1 MSNTPQMWSVPGFSM
16 IPKEEVLELPSKAQA
31 LFIGIP
37 KESWLQ
43 EKRVALTPEAVRLL
57 VNNGHRVRIETEAGL
72 GARYSD
78 RDFSEAGAEIVY
90 DAREVYE
97 ADVVVKVEPPSLSEI
112 EYFKPKQLLISALQ
126 LKTRKREYFKKLMDK
141 KITALA
147 YENIKDEDG
156 IVPIVRSMSEI
167 AGTTSIL
174 IASEYLSNMREGKG
188 YLLGG
193 ISGVPPTEVLIIGAG
208 TVGIFAAKTALALG
222 AVVKVFDKSIT
233 RLRRLQE
240 TLNQPIYTSIL
251 QPNILAKALCRA
263 DVAIGALRPEKG
275 RTPTVVTEDMVERM
289 KQGSVIIDVSIDNGG
304 VFETSEITTHDNP
317 IFIKH
322 GIIHYCVPNI
332 ASRVSRTASFSL
344 SNVLAPLLLDISE
357 KGGCLHALKTSFNLR
372 SGLYLFNGVVT
383 NKSIGEWYNLPYSE
397 AELLIGF

>member
-1 MSNTPQMWSVPGFSM
+1 MSNPSQMWVPGFSM
-16 IPKEEVLELPSKAQA
+16 IPKEEMLEIPSKAQS

-57 VNNGHRVRIETEAGL
+57 VNNGHRIRIETEAGQ

-78 RDFSEAGAEIVY
+78 MDFSEAGAEIVY
-90 DAREVYE
+90 DTKEVYE
-97 ADVVVKVEPPSLSEI
+97 ADVIVKVEPPSLSEI
-112 EYFKPKQLLISALQ
+112 DFFKPKQLLISALQ

-147 YENIKDEDG
+147 YEHIKDEDG

-222 AVVKVFDKSIT
+222 AMVKVFDKSIM

-240 TLNQPIYTSIL
+240 TLNQPVYTSIL
-251 QPNILAKALCRA
+251 QPNILSKALKRA

-275 RTPTVVTEDMVERM
+275 RTPTVVTEDMVEKM
-289 KQGSVIIDVSIDNGG
+289 KPGSVIVDVSIDNGG

-317 IFIKH
+317 VFIKH
-322 GIIHYCVPNI
+322 GVIHYCVPNI

-357 KGGCLHALKTSFNLR
+357 KGGYLSALKANPNLR
-372 SGLYLFNGVVT
+372 SGLYLFNGIVT
-383 NKSIGEWYNLPYSE
+383 NKAIGEWYNLPYSD

>member
-1 MSNTPQMWSVPGFSM
+1 MSNPSQMWVPGFSM
-16 IPKEEVLELPSKAQA
+16 IPKEEMLEIPSKAQS

-57 VNNGHRVRIETEAGL
+57 VNNGHRIRIETEAGQ

-78 RDFSEAGAEIVY
+78 MDFSEAGAEIVY
-90 DAREVYE
+90 DAKEVYE
-97 ADVVVKVEPPSLSEI
+97 ADVIVKVEPPSLSEI
-112 EYFKPKQLLISALQ
+112 EFFKPKQLLISALQ

-147 YENIKDEDG
+147 YEHIKDEDG

-222 AVVKVFDKSIT
+222 AMVKVFDKSIT

-240 TLNQPIYTSIL
+240 TLNQPVYTSIL
-251 QPNILAKALCRA
+251 QPNILSKALKRA

-275 RTPTVVTEDMVERM
+275 RTPTVVTEDMVEKM
-289 KQGSVIIDVSIDNGG
+289 KPGSVIVDVSIDNGG

-317 IFIKH
+317 VFIKH
-322 GIIHYCVPNI
+322 GVIHYCVPNI

-357 KGGCLHALKTSFNLR
+357 KGGYLSALKANPNLR
-372 SGLYLFNGVVT
+372 SGLYLFNGIVT
-383 NKSIGEWYNLPYSE
+383 NKAIGEWYNLPYSD

>member
-1 MSNTPQMWSVPGFSM
+1 MSNPQQMWSVPGFSL
-16 IPKEEVLELPSKAQA
+16 IPKEEVLEIHSKAQS

-57 VNNGHRVRIETEAGL
+57 VNNGHRVRIESEAGL

-78 RDFSEAGAEIVY
+78 IDFSEAGAEIVY
-90 DAREVYE
+90 DTKNVYE
-97 ADVVVKVEPPSLSEI
+97 ADVIVKVEPPSLTEI

-126 LKTRKREYFKKLMDK
+126 LKTRKREYFKMLMDK

-240 TLNQPIYTSIL
+240 TLNQPVYTSIL
-251 QPNILAKALCRA
+251 QPNILAKALRRA

-275 RTPTVVTEDMVERM
+275 RTPAVVTEDMVERM
-289 KQGSVIIDVSIDNGG
+289 KPGSVIVDVSIDNGG

-322 GIIHYCVPNI
+322 GVIHYCVPNI

-357 KGGCLHALKTSFNLR
+357 KGGCLSALKMNANLR
-372 SGLYLFNGVVT
+372 SGLYLFNGIVT
-383 NKSIGEWYNLPYSE
+383 KKSIGEWYNLPYSE
-397 AELLIGF
+397 AELLIGY

>member
-1 MSNTPQMWSVPGFSM
+1 MSNPSQMWVPGFSM
-16 IPKEEVLELPSKAQA
+16 IPKEEMLEIPSKAQS

-57 VNNGHRVRIETEAGL
+57 VNNGHRVRIETEAGN

-78 RDFSEAGAEIVY
+78 MDFSEAGAEIVY
-90 DAREVYE
+90 NTKEVYE
-97 ADVVVKVEPPSLSEI
+97 ADVIVKVEPPSLAEI

-147 YENIKDEDG
+147 YEHIKDEDG

-222 AVVKVFDKSIT
+222 AMVKVFDKSIM

-240 TLNQPIYTSIL
+240 TLNQPVYTSIL
-251 QPNILAKALCRA
+251 QPNILSKALKRA

-289 KQGSVIIDVSIDNGG
+289 KPGSVIVDVSIDNGG

-317 IFIKH
+317 VFIKH
-322 GIIHYCVPNI
+322 GVIHYCVPNI

-357 KGGCLHALKTSFNLR
+357 KGGHLSALKANPNLR
-372 SGLYLFNGVVT
+372 SGLYLFNGIVT
-383 NKSIGEWYNLPYSE
+383 NKAIGEWYNLPYSD

>member
-1 MSNTPQMWSVPGFSM
+1 MSNPSQMWVPGFSM
-16 IPKEEVLELPSKAQA
+16 IPKEEMLEIPSRAQS

-57 VNNGHRVRIETEAGL
+57 VNNGHRVRIETEAGN

-78 RDFSEAGAEIVY
+78 MDFSEAGAEIVY
-90 DAREVYE
+90 NTKEVYE
-97 ADVVVKVEPPSLSEI
+97 ADVIVKVEPPSLAEI

-147 YENIKDEDG
+147 YEHIKDEDG

-222 AVVKVFDKSIT
+222 AMVKVFDKSIM

-240 TLNQPIYTSIL
+240 TLNQPVYTSIL
-251 QPNILAKALCRA
+251 QPNILSKALKRA

-289 KQGSVIIDVSIDNGG
+289 KPGSVIVDVSIDNGG

-317 IFIKH
+317 VFIKH
-322 GIIHYCVPNI
+322 GVIHYCVPNI

-357 KGGCLHALKTSFNLR
+357 KGGHLSALKANPNLR
-372 SGLYLFNGVVT
+372 SGLYLFNGIVT
-383 NKSIGEWYNLPYSE
+383 NKAIGEWYNLPYSD